1 MDEALRKA
9 LEDFQLADTRE
20 TDEKVK
26 AYNAKLE
33 EEKRLARAR
42 WEAKIRELE
51 AKVQKAKEEMERVK
65 LAKAAAEKA
74 ELEES
79 AKYQRAL

>member
-1 MDEALRKA
+1 MDEGLRKA
-9 LEDFQLADTRE
+9 LEDFQLADTGE

-33 EEKRLARAR
+33 EEMRLARAR

-51 AKVQKAKEEMERVK
+51 AKVQRAKEEMERVK

-74 ELEES
+74 EREES
-79 AKYQRAL
+79 AK

>member
-1 MDEALRKA
+1 MDEGLRKA
-9 LEDFQLADTRE
+9 LEDFQLAGAGE

-33 EEKRLARAR
+33 EETRLARAR

-51 AKVQKAKEEMERVK
+51 TKVQRAKEEMERVK
-65 LAKAAAEKA
+65 QAKAAAEKA
-74 ELEES
+74 EREES
-79 AKYQRAL
+79 AK

>member
-1 MDEALRKA
+1 MDEGLRKA
-9 LEDFQLADTRE
+9 LEDFQLADTEE

-33 EEKRLARAR
+33 EETRLARAR

-51 AKVQKAKEEMERVK
+51 AKVQRAKEEMERVK

-74 ELEES
+74 EREES
-79 AKYQRAL
+79 AK

>member
-1 MDEALRKA
+1 MDEGLRKA
-9 LEDFQLADTRE
+9 LEDFQLADTGE

-33 EEKRLARAR
+33 EETRLARAR
-42 WEAKIRELE
+42 WESKIRELE
-51 AKVQKAKEEMERVK
+51 AKVQRAKEEMERVK

-74 ELEES
+74 EREES
-79 AKYQRAL
+79 AK

>member
-1 MDEALRKA
+1 VDEGLRKA
-9 LEDFQLADTRE
+9 LEDFQLADTGE

-33 EEKRLARAR
+33 EETRLARAK

-51 AKVQKAKEEMERVK
+51 AKVQRAKEEMERVK

-74 ELEES
+74 EREGS
-79 AKYQRAL
+79 AK